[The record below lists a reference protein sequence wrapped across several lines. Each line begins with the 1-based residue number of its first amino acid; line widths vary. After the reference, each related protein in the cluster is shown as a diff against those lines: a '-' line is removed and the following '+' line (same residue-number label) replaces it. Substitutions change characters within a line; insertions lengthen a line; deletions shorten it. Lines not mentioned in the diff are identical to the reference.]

1 MIPCAAELPLLV
13 FQATSEGGAPM
24 PAIVKVQLCDG
35 CQACE
40 WSCPAHAVTVM
51 DRLAIVAADECTDCG
66 TCQQVCA
73 RAAIQA
79 CPGSAA
85 AQSPDHDLIFE
96 AFAVTTTRPWL
107 GALGSIGGAML
118 DRPAAG
124 PDV

>member
-1 MIPCAAELPLLV
+1 
-13 FQATSEGGAPM
+13 M

-51 DRLAIVAADECTDCG
+51 DRMAIVAADECTDCG

-73 RAAIQA
+73 RQAIQA
-79 CPGSAA
+79 CPTSAA
-85 AQSPDHDLIFE
+85 LQSPDRMRDLIFE
-96 AFAVTTTRPWL
+96 GFATTTRPWL
-107 GALGSIGGAML
+107 GALGPLGGTTL
-118 DRPAAG
+118 DRRAAG